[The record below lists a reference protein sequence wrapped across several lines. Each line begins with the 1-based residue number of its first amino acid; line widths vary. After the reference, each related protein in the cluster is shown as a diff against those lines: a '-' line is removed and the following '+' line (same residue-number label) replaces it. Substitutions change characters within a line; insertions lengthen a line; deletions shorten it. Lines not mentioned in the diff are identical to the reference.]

1 MSKNLEQ
8 KIYSNFHINFF
19 DKILNKKR
27 FEITNIINEF
37 IEDKNLYDALDI
49 GTTNDEKNLSSN
61 IIIKNLKGIKEY
73 KSLSDQFINLKFFS
87 KSLKKSIIH
96 TFNENEIENFSSDL
110 VISNATIE
118 HVGNEINQLKMIENI
133 MRLSKKYFIII
144 TPNRFHPL
152 EFHTKIPLIHWFPK
166 KLHRSILS
174 LIGQKF
180 LASEENLNL
189 LSRSDLVS
197 FMDKLNFKTY
207 EIKKINFLF
216 FISNYILIGK
226 K

>member
-1 MSKNLEQ
+1 MSKNLQQ

-61 IIIKNLKGIKEY
+61 IIIKNLKGIKEF

>member
-1 MSKNLEQ
+1 MSKNLQQ

-61 IIIKNLKGIKEY
+61 IIIKNLKGIKEF

-197 FMDKLNFKTY
+197 FMEKLNFKTY

>member
-1 MSKNLEQ
+1 MSKNLQQ

-61 IIIKNLKGIKEY
+61 IIIKNLKGIKEF

-180 LASEENLNL
+180 LSSEENLNL

>member
-1 MSKNLEQ
+1 MSKNLQQ

-61 IIIKNLKGIKEY
+61 IIIKNLKGIKEF

-197 FMDKLNFKTY
+197 FMEKLNFKTY
-207 EIKKINFLF
+207 EIKKLIFYF
-216 FISNYILIGK
+216 YI
-226 K
+226 

>member
-61 IIIKNLKGIKEY
+61 IIIKNLKGIKEF

-197 FMDKLNFKTY
+197 FMEKLNFKTY